1 MFALGQF
8 HFTDHWKDPKM
19 HQNRNTLLGNTELQN
34 KKKKVIKRNSESLAQ
49 FKHLGELD
57 SADHWRNQE
66 MHLMHL
72 FTILIWTIFQFCQIS
87 WSDLETFLCNECQL
101 IYWNIMEPAQN
112 LRPIHISYWINW
124 SLLIQI
130 CMDNCMDEWIEND
143 NDKLLV
149 VNANM
154 YG

>member
-1 MFALGQF
+1 MKFAHFRPWGQLKGHFFAAMSILFVKLVNHDVKSHTQCMALIFVEFCSKKGCKMFALGQF

-34 KKKKVIKRNSESLAQ
+34 KKEKVIKRNSESLAQ

-87 WSDLETFLCNECQL
+87 WRDLDV
-101 IYWNIMEPAQN
+101 Y
-112 LRPIHISYWINW
+112 
-124 SLLIQI
+124 
-130 CMDNCMDEWIEND
+130 
-143 NDKLLV
+143 
-149 VNANM
+149 
-154 YG
+154 